1 MSAMRVLIVDDEPE
15 FLRRF
20 SEAVVADAGLQLLA
34 AVATGKAAI
43 ALLDAQPP
51 DVMLVDLGLPDIDG
65 VEVIRHAANRC
76 PQCDV
81 LVVTM
86 FGDEQHVVA
95 SIEAGATGY
104 LLKDASSERIA
115 ASIHELR
122 AGGAPI
128 SPSIARRV
136 LARFRIAAAVSPAT
150 AAGTGAAEPPLYA
163 GAQQPHNGSG
173 ARVESPLTPRETEIL
188 RMVAKGLSFETVG
201 EVTGISPHTVVTH
214 VKKIYRKLAVH
225 SRGEAVYEASQMG
238 LL

>member
-1 MSAMRVLIVDDEPE
+1 MSATRVLIVEDEPE

-20 SEAVVADAGLQLLA
+20 SEAVVADPGLQLFA
-34 AVATGKAAI
+34 AVATGAAAI
-43 ALLDAQPP
+43 ALLDAQLP

-65 VEVIRHAANRC
+65 VEVIRHAAKRC

-104 LLKDASSERIA
+104 LLKDASSERVA
-115 ASIHELR
+115 AAIHELR

-136 LARFRIAAAVSPAT
+136 LARFRIT
-150 AAGTGAAEPPLYA
+150 AAGPPAAGAAAPADPGRPP
-163 GAQQPHNGSG
+163 HEGSVP
-173 ARVESPLTPRETEIL
+173 AESPLTPRETEIL